1 MQLAVHI
8 WALGGCLAMVIAAWG
23 VRAADPGAGSS
34 TAEGSVGGPAAAL
47 VQRPVDTPGPDS
59 SADPNRSSTR
69 AFWGAPPLMP
79 HAFAG
84 DRDGRYCLECHARE
98 DRIEKRQR
106 AIAPVPHAEFTQ
118 CQQCHVS
125 GVQRDL
131 PPFRENVFTGR
142 TPPGKGSRAHPWA
155 PPTVPHGLFMRE
167 NCLSCHGP
175 AGHQRI
181 ATSHPWRSQCLQCHV
196 AEADREPG
204 LPVMVWRRDSFP

>member
-1 MQLAVHI
+1 MQLRVRM
-8 WALGGCLAMVIAAWG
+8 LGFGGCLAMMIAVAEIH
-23 VRAADPGAGSS
+23 AADPGDGGS
-34 TAEGSVGGPAAAL
+34 TAESWARGPAATLAK
-47 VQRPVDTPGPDS
+47 RPVGTPEYHWG
-59 SADPNRSSTR
+59 AGANLSSTR

-84 DRDGRYCLECHARE
+84 DRDGRSCLECHARE

-125 GVQRDL
+125 GVHRDV
-131 PPFRENVFTGR
+131 PAFRENAFVGLTLPGR
-142 TPPGKGSRAHPWA
+142 GSRAHPWA
-155 PPTVPHGLFMRE
+155 PPPIPHGLFMRE

-175 AGHQRI
+175 AGHQGI

-196 AEADREPG
+196 AESDREPG
-204 LPVMVWRRDSFP
+204 LPGMVWRGDSVP